1 MNQSSAFCL
10 NVSMWCL
17 CSKELQT
24 EYKNYDIDRLALFEW
39 EVVDVALFSKVLATI
54 ACLWNERY
62 FDSLKVQQV
71 DRY

>member
-10 NVSMWCL
+10 NVSLWCL

-24 EYKNYDIDRLALFEW
+24 KYKNYDIDRLALFEW
-39 EVVDVALFSKVLATI
+39 EVVDVALFSKVFATI

-62 FDSLKVQQV
+62 FDNLKVQQV